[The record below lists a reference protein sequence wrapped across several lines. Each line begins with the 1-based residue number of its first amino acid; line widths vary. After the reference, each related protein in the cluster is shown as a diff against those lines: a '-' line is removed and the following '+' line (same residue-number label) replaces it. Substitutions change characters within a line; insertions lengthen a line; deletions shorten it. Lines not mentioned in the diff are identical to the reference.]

1 MSLRT
6 HLLALL
12 VCLPLFSACGGE
24 SGPATVRIFGL
35 NPETR
40 TYGLFDARLDV
51 ADLGEMRGEAVRF
64 RGGATIKGDALA
76 ANSDPKS
83 ENILQARG
91 GGPVRCA
98 FHERDG
104 VLHAD
109 DYDSL
114 NMASSYWALE
124 QSRNLFIELGVE
136 RERLNTIDAYY
147 HPRIEML
154 TKVVPTY
161 FLFVDNAAY
170 GGTFDGFMIL
180 PHVAMDAVPFSANPG
195 VMAHEYAHKVMN
207 VLVERSQRVAAWLRN
222 DWELRAANQ
231 LRGVD
236 EGLADMYGHLLTGD
250 PNFMQ
255 PSVEGLGID
264 LDRDMRTVRVD
275 DADLVDEWLGL
286 TDPDPL
292 LGNPFR
298 QHVLGAHVAGALW
311 QFGANIGDHRRV
323 AIALLDVQRE
333 IGDEI
338 SASGNSPYDFSV
350 LGFFDKVAARFTDAE
365 RQRFCSVVRQ
375 RFPTL
380 IAVDTAHAMG
390 NCP

>member
-1 MSLRT
+1 MLT
-6 HLLALL
+6 LLLL
-12 VCLPLFSACGGE
+12 LSVASGCGD
-24 SGPATVRIFGL
+24 SGPSTVRIFGF
-35 NPETR
+35 NPETKR
-40 TYGLFDARLDV
+40 YGLFDARLNV
-51 ADLGEMRGEAVRF
+51 ESVGEMRGEAVRF
-64 RGGATIKGDALA
+64 VGGATIKGDALA
-76 ANSDPKS
+76 ASSDPKS

-91 GGPVRCA
+91 GSDVRCS

-124 QSRNLFIELGVE
+124 QSRNLFLDLGVE
-136 RERLNTIDAYY
+136 RDRLNTINAYY

-154 TKVVPTY
+154 TKVAPTY

-180 PHVAMDAVPFSANPG
+180 PHVAMNAVPFSTNLG
-195 VMAHEYAHKVMN
+195 VMAHEYSHKVMN

-222 DWELRAANQ
+222 DWAQASANQ

-255 PSVEGLGID
+255 PSVEGLEGLI
-264 LDRDMRTVRVD
+264 DRDLRAVRVD
-275 DADLVDEWLGL
+275 DRDLVEEWLALGEE
-286 TDPDPL
+286 DPL
-292 LGNPFR
+292 LGNTFR
-298 QHVLGAHVAGALW
+298 QHVLCAHVAAALW
-311 QFGANIGDHRRV
+311 RFGADLGDHRRV
-323 AIALLDVQRE
+323 AEALIAVQRE
-333 IGDEI
+333 LGDEI
-338 SASGNSPYDFSV
+338 AAAGTRPYDFSV
-350 LGFFDKVAARFTDAE
+350 LGFFDKVAARFTDSE
-365 RQRFCSVVRQ
+365 RQAFCSIVGA

-380 IAVDTAHAMG
+380 IATDTAHRMG